1 MMNVADRIVQTLE
14 AANVQRIYGLV
25 GDSLNGITESL
36 RVRDKIQWIAV
47 RHEEVAAFAAG
58 AQAQLTGELAVCAG
72 SCGPGNLHLING
84 LFDCHRSRVPVVAI
98 AAHIP
103 STEIGSSYFQETH
116 PQSLFKECSHYVE
129 LISDPL
135 QVPRIVET
143 AIREAV
149 AKQGVAVIVISG
161 DIALKEAG
169 PVAPSSRP
177 VSRLPRVCPAE
188 ADIQELVDFL
198 KRGERTTILC
208 GAGCAG
214 AHDSVVGLAGK
225 LKAPVVH
232 ALRGKEHVEWNNPYD
247 VGMTGLIGFSSG
259 YHAME
264 GCDTLLMLGT
274 DFPYRQFYPT
284 KARIAQVDIR
294 GENLGRR
301 CRLDLGVIGD
311 VREVLPQLIE
321 RVPARADD
329 THLSTA
335 IGHYASARKA
345 LDDLAND
352 LSKHTPIHPQLVAK
366 VVSDLASEDAIFTCD
381 VGEPTVWAARYL
393 KMNGKRRLLGSFLH
407 GSMANAMPQAIG
419 AQLALPKR
427 QVISMSGDG
436 GFGMLMGDLL
446 TVRQSK
452 LPIKIVIFN
461 NGLLGFVD
469 IEMKAGG
476 FLPSGTRLD
485 NPVPT
490 TVGDMVWGVRFFQAD
505 KSFSFPDAVFA
516 ISMVPLGW
524 VFGCPLLGWLA
535 DRLGRRKPVYLGG
548 AAIMLI
554 GFGQLIY
561 FPTLLPAWLTLLILG
576 IASGAAM
583 IPYTIIKE
591 VNPDEVKGSATGA
604 INFLTF
610 GVTAV
615 IGPVFAGRF
624 GKTLGAQ
631 NIDVAAHFQ
640 HAGLFWMSV
649 LIAAL
654 VVGAMLGETG
664 SRNTTRVG

>member
-1 MMNVADRIVQTLE
+1 MTNVADRIVQTLE

-25 GDSLNGITESL
+25 GDSLNGITEAL
-36 RVRDKIQWIAV
+36 RGRDKIQWIAV

-58 AQAQLTGELAVCAG
+58 AEAQLTGELVVCAG

-84 LFDCHRSRVPVVAI
+84 LFDCHRNRVPVVAI

-103 STEIGSSYFQETH
+103 STEIGSGYFQETH

-129 LISDPL
+129 LISDPAH
-135 QVPRIVET
+135 VPRIVET

-149 AKQGVAVIVISG
+149 TRQGVAVIVISG

-169 PVAPSSRP
+169 PAAPSSRP
-177 VSRLPRVCPAE
+177 VSRAPRVCAAAE
-188 ADIQELVDFL
+188 DIGELADFL
-198 KRGERTTILC
+198 ERGERTTILC

-214 AHDSVVGLAGK
+214 AHDAVVALAAK
-225 LKAPVVH
+225 LKAPIVH
-232 ALRGKEHVEWNNPYD
+232 ALRGKEHVEWENPYD

-284 KARIAQVDIR
+284 KARIAQIDIR

-301 CRLDLGVIGD
+301 CRLELGVIAD
-311 VREVLPQLIE
+311 VREVLPRLTE
-321 RVPARADD
+321 RAPASDD
-329 THLSTA
+329 GTHLDTA
-335 IGHYASARKA
+335 VRHYAKARKA
-345 LDDLAND
+345 LDDLANEM
-352 LSKHTPIHPQLVAK
+352 SKHTPIHPQLVAK

-419 AQLALPKR
+419 AQLAFPKR
-427 QVISMSGDG
+427 QVVSMSGDG

-452 LPIKIVIFN
+452 LPIKILIFN

-476 FLPSGTRLD
+476 FLPTGTHLD
-485 NPVPT
+485 NPDFASMAESM
-490 TVGDMVWGVRFFQAD
+490 GIYGVRVEDPRQL
-505 KSFSFPDAVFA
+505 KSA
-516 ISMVPLGW
+516 ISTAFAHDGP
-524 VFGCPLLGWLA
+524 
-535 DRLGRRKPVYLGG
+535 
-548 AAIMLI
+548 
-554 GFGQLIY
+554 
-561 FPTLLPAWLTLLILG
+561 
-576 IASGAAM
+576 
-583 IPYTIIKE
+583 
-591 VNPDEVKGSATGA
+591 
-604 INFLTF
+604 
-610 GVTAV
+610 AV
-615 IGPVFAGRF
+615 IDVLTDRQELVIPPQIKFEQAKGFSLWMLKAVLNGQA
-624 GKTLGAQ
+624 
-631 NIDVAAHFQ
+631 NEIVDVATSAF
-640 HAGLFWMSV
+640 A
-649 LIAAL
+649 
-654 VVGAMLGETG
+654 
-664 SRNTTRVG
+664 R